1 LNNEESGIRRDRGQR
16 TVLVVLVL
24 LLLVNLLVWSNLRQ
38 LSQRA
43 DQLQGQLNA
52 LQSSVTH
59 EVGSIRGELQAARQQ
74 EHWWS
79 PVDLQLEAV
88 DGDRVRVEVS
98 WSLQEYREGSEV
110 MLHYSAPGETVFQD
124 VPAERGPG
132 GHFSAAFTVDVPLEP
147 PFDVS
152 LQVHHSGDQ
161 RRTSV
166 VEEMTSAYVHGGMDV
181 QYFISVQEGDTV
193 KTGLARTLDLGKFRF
208 DRFNPLHARVE
219 IDAGQETVRV
229 TLSEWLALEMPHYAV
244 EKVLLEQRDSSGS
257 RLDGWEMIVVD
268 EGRPRGG
275 QRIYEAEA
283 PIEATETG
291 SLYCLVHYTDSLV
304 VEKSIYTNV
313 ERSTR

>member
-1 LNNEESGIRRDRGQR
+1 MNNEETRIRRDWGQR
-16 TVLVVLVL
+16 AVLVALVL

-52 LQSSVTH
+52 LQGSLIH

-79 PVDLQLEAV
+79 PGDLQVEAV

-98 WSLQEYREGSEV
+98 WSLQEYHEGSEV
-110 MLHYSAPGETVFQD
+110 TLHYSAPGEALFQD
-124 VPAERGPG
+124 VPVERGPG
-132 GHFSAAFTVDVPLEP
+132 GYFSAAFIVDIPLEP

-181 QYFISVQEGDTV
+181 QYFISVQEGDKV
-193 KTGLARTLDLGKFRF
+193 KTGLARTLDLAKFRF

-229 TLSEWLALEMPHYAV
+229 TLIEQLALETPHYAV

-268 EGRPRGG
+268 EGRSRGG
-275 QRIYEAEA
+275 QRIYEAEI
-283 PIEATETG
+283 PLEATETG
-291 SLYCLVHYTDSLV
+291 SLYCLIHYTDSLV
-304 VEKSIYTNV
+304 VEKSIYTHV